1 MSQEMTSFVLRFVR
15 EVSEEQGARWRG
27 LIQHVQSGAERNF
40 STFADAVQFMQGRVV
55 ENTIQTLEKGEQVA
69 HDNLFAGMVGEMTKM
84 WGNVAPQMAEMW
96 TQAAEKAL
104 AQSMTFRS
112 QVDQAV
118 ATTLKAW
125 GLPTGADQ
133 DAALLNLTQ
142 LNDQL
147 ATLTARVEALE
158 KQIAAQ
164 QAAPK
169 RRSSGKRAKTENT
182 DSAV

>member
-1 MSQEMTSFVLRFVR
+1 MTQEMTSFVLRFVR

-40 STFADAVQFMQGRVV
+40 STFADAVQFMQGRVL
-55 ENTIQTLEKGEQVA
+55 ENTIQTLEKGEQVV
-69 HDNLFAGMVGEMTKM
+69 HDNFFANMAGEMARM
-84 WGNVAPQMAEMW
+84 WGDVGPQMAEMW
-96 TQAAEKAL
+96 TQATEKAL
-104 AQSMTFRS
+104 AQSMAFRS

-118 ATTLKAW
+118 ASTLKAW

-133 DAALLNLTQ
+133 DAALINLTR
-142 LNDQL
+142 LSDQI

-158 KQIAAQ
+158 KQVAVQ

-169 RRSSGKRAKTENT
+169 RRSSSKGATPENT
-182 DSAV
+182 K